1 MNFSK
6 KDNEVKNLS
15 YSKSI
20 NLAKEVG
27 SFSDSDDIRSVEFW
41 LDSSFAYS

>member
-6 KDNEVKNLS
+6 IDKDDKNLRD
-15 YSKSI
+15 SKSI

-27 SFSDSDDIRSVEFW
+27 SFSVSDLSVE